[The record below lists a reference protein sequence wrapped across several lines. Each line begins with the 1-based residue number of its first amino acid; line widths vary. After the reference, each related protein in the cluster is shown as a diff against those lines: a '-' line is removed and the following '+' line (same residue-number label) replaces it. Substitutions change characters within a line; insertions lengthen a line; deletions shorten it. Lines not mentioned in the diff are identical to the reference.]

1 MYRILSWM
9 FCAVLLFN
17 AVTDHSLIALCGNIA
32 VLFLLVVAAPFLWEL
47 SMEDD
52 DAELEDGTDD

>member
-1 MYRILSWM
+1 MYQIVSWI
-9 FCAVLLFN
+9 FCLTLFIN
-17 AVTDHSLIALCGNIA
+17 AIRGHSLISLSGSVAI
-32 VLFLLVVAAPFLWEL
+32 LFVLVVAAPFLWEL